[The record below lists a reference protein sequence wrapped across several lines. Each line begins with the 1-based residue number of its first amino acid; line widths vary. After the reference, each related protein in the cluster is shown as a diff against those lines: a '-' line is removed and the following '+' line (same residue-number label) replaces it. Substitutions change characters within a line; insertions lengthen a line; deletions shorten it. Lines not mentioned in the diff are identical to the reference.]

1 MKKALAL
8 ISTLAPALAGTFCLA
23 TWQPALANDPS
34 ATLEEMIIIGIR
46 EDRKSRGATGL
57 DLSIFETPQSL
68 TILESDTIA
77 DFGLVDINSM
87 LKMTTGVNVDST
99 ETDRTYYNARGFDIT
114 SMNVDGV
121 GVPFGNLIVGDL
133 DTAIYEKVA
142 VIRGSNGLIT
152 GLGNPSG
159 TVNYVRKRPVNEFDA
174 SAQLTAGRWDN
185 QRIVA
190 DINVPLTESGS
201 WAARF
206 VGVYQD
212 KESWLDLNSN
222 DRNVLYGIVD
232 GQVSDDITLTFAY
245 TRQDNNSDG
254 VLWGAAPMIYTD
266 GTEAE
271 FDVSTTTSMEW
282 TYWDTLTETAYAEM
296 GLRIS
301 DNWQLTT
308 SLTHT
313 DYKESSELFYVYWLT
328 GLDRETGLG
337 MYSYP
342 GKYDG
347 EQETLVWD
355 TTLQGSFNAW
365 DQQHEFNLGLS
376 VADADSEDLDS
387 GALEGF
393 VAMPSFPGW
402 QGNEVPRPAWAAPYV
417 AAEDNMNLNRLYG
430 SMLLSITDD
439 FKLILG
445 MSFVDYDNEGVS
457 WGLSTDSKE
466 DGESPYIGF
475 TWEVADDLNLYGSYS
490 DIYQPQYYLD
500 ENLQPLGSAE
510 GESYELGLK
519 KQFNNNLLVTL
530 ALFRTEQ
537 ENLQE
542 FVEYGD
548 GDDIDDTDF
557 SDDFDFALYRGISV
571 ESEGVEL
578 EVAGYV
584 TDTLKIQA
592 GYTYLNMEDPNGEDA
607 RTFIPRKTFKLLA
620 QWDPSWNEKLAMG
633 LSARWQDEIHFDSAY
648 GPISQDSYAV
658 IGGYVSYELND
669 SISLTLNAD
678 NIADEEYLSSV
689 KYEQSFFAA
698 PRSYSVSIDW
708 QL

>member
-46 EDRKSRGATGL
+46 EDRKSRGATAL

-114 SMNVDGV
+114 SMHVDGV

-430 SMLLSITDD
+430 SLLLSITDD

-457 WGLSTDSKE
+457 WGVSTDSKE

-490 DIYQPQYYLD
+490 DIYQPQY
-500 ENLQPLGSAE
+500 
-510 GESYELGLK
+510 
-519 KQFNNNLLVTL
+519 
-530 ALFRTEQ
+530 
-537 ENLQE
+537 
-542 FVEYGD
+542 
-548 GDDIDDTDF
+548 
-557 SDDFDFALYRGISV
+557 
-571 ESEGVEL
+571 
-578 EVAGYV
+578 
-584 TDTLKIQA
+584 
-592 GYTYLNMEDPNGEDA
+592 
-607 RTFIPRKTFKLLA
+607 
-620 QWDPSWNEKLAMG
+620 
-633 LSARWQDEIHFDSAY
+633 
-648 GPISQDSYAV
+648 
-658 IGGYVSYELND
+658 
-669 SISLTLNAD
+669 
-678 NIADEEYLSSV
+678 
-689 KYEQSFFAA
+689 
-698 PRSYSVSIDW
+698 
-708 QL
+708 